1 MKKHP
6 RLITALGITA
16 MLLVLAVPPALA
28 GGPNPNPNHPNNGV
42 PGNCGHGA
50 CITTIT
56 STVTLTTYPLSTTV
70 ITTTARTCLPNG
82 STAPPCGRNKSATLG
97 GGSGISVGSV
107 LAVLGA
113 LFLGYLGV
121 HRRRTLKLE
130 DED

>member
-1 MKKHP
+1 MMKKHP

-16 MLLVLAVPPALA
+16 MLFVLAVPPALA
-28 GGPNPNPNHPNNGV
+28 GSAHSNPNAV
-42 PGNCGHGA
+42 QGNCGHGA
-50 CITTIT
+50 CITTGT
-56 STVTLTTYPLSTTV
+56 ETVTLTTYPLSTTV

-82 STAPPCGRNKSATLG
+82 HTAPPCGRFKSATLP

-107 LAVLGA
+107 FAVLGV

-121 HRRRTLKLE
+121 QRRRTLKLE